1 MALQNWSDEIVMAE
15 LAEEPSFTE
24 DLTALMAQM
33 EDEPRHVV
41 LNFSAVDFVN
51 SSNIARLLKLRKM
64 LLSAGRRLVLCGI
77 NSQVWGVFLVT
88 GLDKVF
94 EVTDDT
100 ATALAMLQLDER
112 Q

>member
-1 MALQNWSDEIVMAE
+1 MALQNWSDDIMVAE

-41 LNFSAVDFVN
+41 LNFSAVDFLN
-51 SSNIARLLKLRKM
+51 SSNIARLLKLRKT
-64 LLSAGRRLVLCGI
+64 LLSADRRLVLCAI
-77 NSQVWGVFLVT
+77 NTQVWGVFLVT

-100 ATALAMLQLDER
+100 ATALASLQLGER

>member
-24 DLTALMAQM
+24 DLTALMAEM
-33 EDEPRHVV
+33 EDKPRHVV
-41 LNFSAVDFVN
+41 LNFSAVDFLN
-51 SSNIARLLKLRKM
+51 SSNIARLLKLRKT
-64 LLSAGRRLVLCGI
+64 LLSADRRLILCAI
-77 NSQVWGVFLVT
+77 NTQVWGVFLVT

-100 ATALAMLQLDER
+100 ATALAVLQLGER
-112 Q
+112 

>member
-1 MALQNWSDEIVMAE
+1 MALQNWSDEIVIAE

-24 DLTALMAQM
+24 DLTALMAQL
-33 EDEPRHVV
+33 EDQPRHVV
-41 LNFSAVDFVN
+41 LNFSAVDFLN

-64 LLSAGRRLVLCGI
+64 LLTAERRLVLCGI
-77 NSQVWGVFLVT
+77 NTQVWGVFLVT

-100 ATALAMLQLDER
+100 ATALATLQLGE